1 MRSFLPTTLLLLSLC
16 VLPASPARAGCDLNG
31 LPPGTEIA
39 ELSTPAGSFC
49 IELLRNDAPLHVDN
63 FLHYLDN
70 EAMLGTFFHRT
81 VPDFILQGGGFIVG
95 VSDYEAIPATNG
107 PVVNE
112 PCTLDIPDP
121 QNPGFQICSQRGN
134 ERGTVALAKLGGD
147 PNSGTTN
154 WFVNL
159 VDNRSNLDN
168 QNGGFTVFGR
178 VIGDGMDVVDAVAV
192 LSTPTEDDLGWME
205 SPFLTAAEF
214 PIPLLEPTLSNAED
228 AVGCWDPSLQTS
240 ALDDT
245 QLPSIVGLGPDP
257 SNPTI
262 LFHTL
267 SSVCATEFLDDPTT
281 FVGNPTPG
289 IPGGCPF
296 EIFTV
301 RTTGPITMGWTAN
314 PTNHDTLLCDTR
326 STEITPTIPY
336 SSKVAHCASIF
347 VTILAS

>member
-1 MRSFLPTTLLLLSLC
+1 
-16 VLPASPARAGCDLNG
+16 
-31 LPPGTEIA
+31 
-39 ELSTPAGSFC
+39 
-49 IELLRNDAPLHVDN
+49 
-63 FLHYLDN
+63 
-70 EAMLGTFFHRT
+70 MLGTFFHRT
-81 VPDFILQGGGFIVG
+81 VPGFILQGGGFIVG

-107 PVVNE
+107 PVLNE

-147 PNSGTTN
+147 PNSGTTK

-159 VDNRSNLDN
+159 ADNRSNLDN

-178 VIGDGMDVVDAVAV
+178 VIGNGMDVVDAVAV

-205 SPFLTAAEF
+205 SPFLNAAQF

-262 LFHTL
+262 AFHTL

-301 RTTGPITMGWTAN
+301 RTTGPISLFFPGGTASYWTLTCADQQQTIADRDVWQAGFQTHFN
-314 PTNHDTLLCDTR
+314 QQLITIDTGIVHNTPVPAIPLPALPLLA
-326 STEITPTIPY
+326 
-336 SSKVAHCASIF
+336 VALLGAAGRPLRRCR
-347 VTILAS
+347 